1 MVNILKRMTSS
12 GLTMSTDASDRIS
25 SAATKRESAMGTFP
39 SRFLY
44 KEYGVLDLLKVVKYY
59 D

>member
-25 SAATKRESAMGTFP
+25 SAATQKTAKGDRPELHP
-39 SRFLY
+39 NY
-44 KEYGVLDLLKVVKYY
+44 
-59 D
+59 